1 MKSEKLNQDATSNF
15 TQKYNKDNP
24 YYKDENAFITRLT
37 EDEKEI
43 NDRRVKSMEE
53 EINHPTQEDIIVYN
67 QTEESKTV
75 LVEKDF
81 LEKLKDFEYWKEW
94 KNQ

>member
-1 MKSEKLNQDATSNF
+1 MDNKEF

-24 YYKDENAFITRLT
+24 YYQDENTFVTSLT
-37 EDEKEI
+37 DEEKRI
-43 NDRRVKSMEE
+43 NDKRVKSMEE
-53 EINHPTQEDIIVYN
+53 ERNHPTQEEIITHNRKEN
-67 QTEESKTV
+67 QKKEQESTTV